1 MFEQNDTVKGG
12 KMEIVGNA
20 LIRFEKSKS
29 NIKIENRNEQFC
41 SNVSEYKVNMF
52 RLAKSILHNN
62 TDAEDAVSEAIL
74 KSYTKLHTLRDMQ
87 SFKPWIMK
95 ILVNESYTI
104 CNRRKKI
111 LYLNE
116 IEIAEESTCYEDKEI
131 WNIVEGMG
139 EEFRIVTIL
148 FYHEDLSMKEICKIL
163 DLPLGT
169 VKSRLSRA
177 RNKLKEMLT
186 DERSL

>member
-1 MFEQNDTVKGG
+1 M
-12 KMEIVGNA
+12 
-20 LIRFEKSKS
+20 RFEKSKS
-29 NIKIENRNEQFC
+29 DIEIENRNEQFC
-41 SNVSEYKVNMF
+41 SNVSEYKANMF
-52 RLAKSILHNN
+52 RLAKSILHND
-62 TDAEDAVSEAIL
+62 TTAEDAVSEAIL
-74 KSYTKLHTLRDMQ
+74 KAYTKLHTLRDMQ

-95 ILVNESYTI
+95 ILVNESYI
-104 CNRRKKI
+104 LSNRRKKI

-116 IEIAEESTCYEDKEI
+116 IEIAEEAACYEDKEI
-131 WNIVEGMG
+131 WNIVKGMG

-177 RNKLKEMLT
+177 RSKLKEMLA
-186 DERSL
+186 DEGSL